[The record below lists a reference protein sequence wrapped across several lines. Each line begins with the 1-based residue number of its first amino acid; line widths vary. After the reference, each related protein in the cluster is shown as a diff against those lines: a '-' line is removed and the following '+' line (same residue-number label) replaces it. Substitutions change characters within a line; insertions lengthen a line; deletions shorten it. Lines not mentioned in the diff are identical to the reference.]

1 MEIVKTILKRSVALV
16 ILKVSGVLAAGS
28 IAGVELW
35 QSALVAAFV
44 GVMEVAESLSRAYV
58 VDGVLDADEI
68 NIAFASSAEAEVARS
83 KKASDLLKIRQRY
96 PRFGG
101 GFLFSVTYVMLC
113 SYIKT
118 GANMAKG
125 KGGGGKPPVKGSND
139 GRNNGKANKKR
150 PKIFDAIKRRLVNR
164 D

>member
-83 KKASDLLKIRQRY
+83 KKSSDL
-96 PRFGG
+96 
-101 GFLFSVTYVMLC
+101 
-113 SYIKT
+113 
-118 GANMAKG
+118 
-125 KGGGGKPPVKGSND
+125 
-139 GRNNGKANKKR
+139 
-150 PKIFDAIKRRLVNR
+150 
-164 D
+164 

>member
-1 MEIVKTILKRSVALV
+1 LQIVKKILKRTVALV

-58 VDGVLDADEI
+58 VDGVLDEEEI

-83 KKASDLLKIRQRY
+83 KKSSDL
-96 PRFGG
+96 
-101 GFLFSVTYVMLC
+101 
-113 SYIKT
+113 
-118 GANMAKG
+118 
-125 KGGGGKPPVKGSND
+125 
-139 GRNNGKANKKR
+139 
-150 PKIFDAIKRRLVNR
+150 
-164 D
+164 